1 MKAELDILS
10 DHDINFLTA
19 KHNENQWVFFYW
31 TYSYIHIC
39 YISFIIKMNFHGS
52 HA

>member
-19 KHNENQWVFFYW
+19 KHNENQWVFFIGRILIF
-31 TYSYIHIC
+31 TYVIYHSL
-39 YISFIIKMNFHGS
+39 
-52 HA
+52 